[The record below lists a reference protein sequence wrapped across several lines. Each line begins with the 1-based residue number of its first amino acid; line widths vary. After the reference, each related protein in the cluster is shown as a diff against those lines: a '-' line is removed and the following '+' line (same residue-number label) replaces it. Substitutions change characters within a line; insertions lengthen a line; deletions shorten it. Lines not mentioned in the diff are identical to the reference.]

1 MTAEQHPRRIPI
13 PTDLV
18 VMQSKEDGS
27 VLLPAHQVTTL
38 MRSLSAAFRN
48 HPEIEPADG
57 LDALADQLDLVV
69 LAALD
74 RLAQGDS

>member
-1 MTAEQHPRRIPI
+1 MTAEQNPRRIPI

-18 VMQSKEDGS
+18 VMQSQEDGS
-27 VLLPAHQVTTL
+27 ALLPAHQVTAL
-38 MRSLSAAFRN
+38 MRSLSAALRK